1 MVIIVI
7 IKVVILMK
15 IVVERQPTLDVNFL
29 FHNLNMLIYQ
39 EEDLDIYGY

>member
-7 IKVVILMK
+7 IKVV
-15 IVVERQPTLDVNFL
+15 VVERQPTLNVNFL

-39 EEDLDIYGY
+39 EEHLDIYGY

>member
-7 IKVVILMK
+7 IKVV
-15 IVVERQPTLDVNFL
+15 VVERQPTLNVNFL
-29 FHNLNMLIYQ
+29 FHNLNMLTYQ